1 MDNLRAFMPMDAV
14 ITVGT
19 NTAGSFP
26 ISIQLYGDNGKEL
39 TSAGCVFCYLAKD
52 ADGQTICADGT
63 DTTSLAGG
71 TDGLMVEA
79 AGFAT
84 AVSGHFVSE
93 ADGDIDITAIVI
105 STKTMYL
112 VVVLP
117 NGRMVISSIMT
128 YTA

>member
-1 MDNLRAFMPMDAV
+1 MGNKLAFQPMDAV

-26 ISIQLYGDNGKEL
+26 VAIQLVDGGGNDMQVSGK
-39 TSAGCVFCYLAKD
+39 VFCYLAKD
-52 ADGQTICADGT
+52 SAGATICVDAT
-63 DTTSLAGG
+63 DTTSMAGG

-84 AVSGHFVSE
+84 AVSGNFVSE
-93 ADGDIDITAIVI
+93 TDGDIDITAIVLT
-105 STKTMYL
+105 TKTAYL

-117 NGRMVISSIMT
+117 NGRLVISSIMT